1 MSVCALEKKFM
12 TRGPRQDKCA
22 MRATKKDG
30 SQGVWQHSGW
40 QQGRERRKGR
50 GKGGGTRVALLLL
63 SVMPSTFCQARHT
76 SFSINSR
83 KRKCWWR
90 CLELYPSLSLSL
102 SFPVCQS
109 RSAYACALSDCLP
122 ACQWHF
128 PISESNPRS
137 PPYPSLFPS
146 MGRASV
152 ICLAVIAGVLPLTA
166 TEPAAAAEEQWRG
179 QQIYLV
185 RDG

>member
-40 QQGRERRKGR
+40 QQGRERRKCR

-90 CLELYPSLSLSL
+90 CLELYPSLCLALSLSL
-102 SFPVCQS
+102 SASFGLPTRVLCLT
-109 RSAYACALSDCLP
+109 ACLP
-122 ACQWHF
+122 VSGTSQ
-128 PISESNPRS
+128 
-137 PPYPSLFPS
+137 SLNQ
-146 MGRASV
+146 
-152 ICLAVIAGVLPLTA
+152 ILAVLLTPLSSL
-166 TEPAAAAEEQWRG
+166 QWGAR
-179 QQIYLV
+179 LSFV
-185 RDG
+185 